1 MPNDATLAQAGATE
15 PPPPPRMGV
24 ITGEPMPDS
33 RVAFNSSAYDTL
45 TMRTTE
51 IQALASCVV
60 CLSAVERSAEG
71 AYVGY
76 ELAEDALPLLG
87 GVLMRLAR
95 EAETASHQLWNQYR
109 AASDVANA
117 RGVQQ

>member
-1 MPNDATLAQAGATE
+1 MFKVSTHPQGAATSESVTF
-15 PPPPPRMGV
+15 
-24 ITGEPMPDS
+24 D
-33 RVAFNSSAYDTL
+33 SSAFDSL
-45 TMRTTE
+45 MMRTTE
-51 IQALASCVV
+51 IQALASCMV

-76 ELAEDALPLLG
+76 ELTEDALPLLG
-87 GVLMRLAR
+87 GVIMRLAR

-109 AASDVANA
+109 AASDVANG